1 MEENIKKEVNIR
13 FKSEKIQHGKNR
25 RCQLTVSLDDFG
37 HVGVPKFR
45 IRVLKERL
53 VDGQW
58 VVVSYDIDEDFIKCQ
73 FKSLLPYLPMNDRC
87 FDGLPLNGITLL
99 CSYYKTGRIED
110 IEKMLLCDW
119 EAVSDLACLSERPK
133 DLASM
138 LIYRD
143 ILTNLKE
150 KANELIKLIG
160 DLNGENYDLTFSC
173 TSDYHILYAEH
184 NMTEFEEKLKNG
196 TFNLS
201 DIKSNFESMEEVR
214 KKRTLNTIIK
224 NFEEEKRN
232 EEIKRDVLLSLVN
245 AGIPHENII
254 IYSHTNE
261 CSFNFSYSSPL
272 IPNYMVENYIDNIG
286 KVMFPYLKFTNK
298 GRGV

>member
-1 MEENIKKEVNIR
+1 MEENKKSEVNIR
-13 FKSEKIQHGKNR
+13 FTSEKIQYGENT
-25 RCQLTVSLDDFG
+25 RCQLIVSLDDFC

-45 IRVLKERL
+45 IRVLRERFI
-53 VDGQW
+53 DGLW
-58 VVVSYDIDEDFIKCQ
+58 LVVSYGIDEDFIKWQ

-99 CSYYKTGRIED
+99 CSYYKIGRIED

-119 EAVSDLACLSERPK
+119 EAVSDLACLSERPQ

-138 LIYRD
+138 LIYRGV
-143 ILTNLKE
+143 LTNLKE
-150 KANELIKLIG
+150 KANGLINLIG

-173 TSDYHILYAEH
+173 TSDYHILYAE
-184 NMTEFEEKLKNG
+184 NCMTAFEEKIKNG

-214 KKRTLNTIIK
+214 KKRALDSIIK
-224 NFEEEKRN
+224 RFEEEKRN
-232 EEIKRDVLLSLVN
+232 EEIKRDVLLSLIN
-245 AGIPHENII
+245 AGIPHENVIV
-254 IYSHTNE
+254 YSHTNE

-286 KVMFPYLKFTNK
+286 KVMFPFLKFTNNGK
-298 GRGV
+298 GV